1 MTPLRITLVGALVAL
16 PGVVASAVIG
26 AGCASTSAAREEEAP
41 PAFVAATTLDVPP
54 AAVRTPDA
62 PGLNVEDLSARL
74 RDAVQGSS
82 GVLTVDELSVRAEL
96 AACVEAPCP
105 EVVAAR
111 YRDAVFMVGSSVSR
125 VGDVFLATVRVQR
138 GAREIARATAQDAD
152 PRRSL
157 EAAGR
162 DAGASLRKVLL
173 DEGAREILDAPV
185 STGGPAPHSERGGE
199 TE

>member
-1 MTPLRITLVGALVAL
+1 MTPLRITLVGALVGL
-16 PGVVASAVIG
+16 SGLVWSAVVG
-26 AGCASTSAAREEEAP
+26 AGCASTPAARDEDAP
-41 PAFVAATTLDVPP
+41 PALVVATMLDVPP

-74 RDAVQGSS
+74 RDALQASS

-105 EVVAAR
+105 DVVAAR

-125 VGDVFLATVRVQR
+125 VGHVFLATVRVQR

-152 PRRSL
+152 PRKSL
-157 EAAGR
+157 EAAGH
-162 DAGASLRKVLL
+162 DAGASLRTALL
-173 DEGAREILDAPV
+173 GEGAQEILDAPV